1 MNFFTHIF
9 EGFWLDF
16 KLLFILLFLGIISW
30 QGASRFNGGDGGVQ
44 MGGPSFLS
52 GGGVPHGGASVLM
65 GFLKKI
71 GYPLPLTMGN
81 PDPVSLFTIRLEQV
95 HLS

>member
-1 MNFFTHIF
+1 MNLFTHIF

-52 GGGVPHGGASVLM
+52 GGGRGAPGGSI
-65 GFLKKI
+65 GFD
-71 GYPLPLTMGN
+71 GE
-81 PDPVSLFTIRLEQV
+81 DF
-95 HLS
+95 

>member
-30 QGASRFNGGDGGVQ
+30 QGASRFNGGDGGGSD
-44 MGGPSFLS
+44 GGAFIFKW
-52 GGGVPHGGASVLM
+52 GGGAPWGSI
-65 GFLKKI
+65 GFD
-71 GYPLPLTMGN
+71 GEG
-81 PDPVSLFTIRLEQV
+81 F
-95 HLS
+95 

>member
-30 QGASRFNGGDGGVQ
+30 QGVSRFNGGGGGGGSDGGAFIFKW
-44 MGGPSFLS
+44 G

-65 GFLKKI
+65 GRVFEKNWIPPPPHYGK
-71 GYPLPLTMGN
+71 P
-81 PDPVSLFTIRLEQV
+81 
-95 HLS
+95 